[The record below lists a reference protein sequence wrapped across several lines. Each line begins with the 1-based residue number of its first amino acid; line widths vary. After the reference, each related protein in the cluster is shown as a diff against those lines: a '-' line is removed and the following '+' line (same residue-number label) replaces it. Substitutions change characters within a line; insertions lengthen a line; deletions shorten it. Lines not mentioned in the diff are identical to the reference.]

1 MNLTS
6 DSMQT
11 ARNSSSDAT
20 PFFFILAFII
30 VVAIHSMPGSICT
43 ITGIGTGIGMAGLAS
58 GLIAMPL
65 RSLRSNCR
73 P

>member
-6 DSMQT
+6 AST
-11 ARNSSSDAT
+11 HTSRSSVSEAT

-30 VVAIHSMPGSICT
+30 EVAMASMPGSMET
-43 ITGIGTGIGMAGLAS
+43 TTGMGTGMGMAGLAS
-58 GLIAMPL
+58 GLMAMPL